1 MFAPGRK
8 AVSRKPTSTATARL
22 RSTASTTTT
31 RDTGGGGT
39 VRRARRGDVGPRD
52 PRAMTVYEAGAA
64 ATAARTRAAEVTDRL
79 LAAPEDTPI
88 ARARALRAL
97 LDGASPDDRRALR
110 AALRGEQPTDESAPD
125 PDVEF
130 SPDWR

>member
-1 MFAPGRK
+1 M
-8 AVSRKPTSTATARL
+8 SRKPTSTATARL

-39 VRRARRGDVGPRD
+39 VRRARRGDVAPRD

-88 ARARALRAL
+88 ARARAL